1 MDMKTRSAEPSRIGS
16 ASADARLMSTR
27 SLDGLLR
34 AALTICK
41 DGSMPMTRAWN
52 RSANGWVKRPVPQ
65 PMSKMT
71 CGAGGACAATRLS
84 HSLSTSGE

>member
-41 DGSMPMTRAWN
+41 DGSMPMPRAN

-65 PMSKMT
+65 LSKMT